1 MLVQGRGD
9 TRLFTLGRRACEEV
23 SGQRMWD
30 AGVPISGASDNPV
43 TPFVVTDEIE
53 IGVTRNSPFPGE
65 EDTDMTRW
73 PEQGLT
79 ACQMLEAYTKHSAHQ
94 NFWDDLVGTVEA
106 GKRADIVV
114 LDRNILEVD
123 PVEIN
128 ESRVLYTV
136 SDGRVVYRGPGAPSP
151 LRSRGARKEGT
162 APSLGPFLFACGRVC
177 DCLGPIRW

>member
-30 AGVPISGASDNPV
+30 AGVLISGASDNPV

-79 ACQMLEAYTKHSAHQ
+79 AYQMLEAYTGSSA
-94 NFWDDLVGTVEA
+94 
-106 GKRADIVV
+106 
-114 LDRNILEVD
+114 
-123 PVEIN
+123 P
-128 ESRVLYTV
+128 
-136 SDGRVVYRGPGAPSP
+136 RGPGAPPP